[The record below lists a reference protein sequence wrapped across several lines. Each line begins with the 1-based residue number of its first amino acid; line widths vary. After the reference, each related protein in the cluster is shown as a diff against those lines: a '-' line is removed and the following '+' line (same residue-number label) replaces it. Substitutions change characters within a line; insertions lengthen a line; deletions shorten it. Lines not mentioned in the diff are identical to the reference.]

1 MYFTFVR
8 YVIDMY
14 VFDKYTINLYLIYAP
29 FLEHDNGIGLNV
41 GHVHLM
47 QQLFLLPR
55 VAQQV
60 SMQLGVEKAM
70 FAIVRILILHELG
83 VVQAMRLHAAV
94 NGALR
99 EI

>member
-1 MYFTFVR
+1 MYSICMCAINVFL
-8 YVIDMY
+8 MY
-14 VFDKYTINLYLIYAP
+14 PP
-29 FLEHDNGIGLNV
+29 FLKHDNGIDLNV

-60 SMQLGVEKAM
+60 SMQLGIEKAM